1 MHLIHHAIQSVV
13 DQTYPNWELI
23 IIDDGSTD
31 NTREVVTAYADER
44 IQYHWQENQERS
56 IARNNGFLFS
66 SGDWI
71 CFLDSDDVYDKE
83 YLSTL
88 YHNITENDSIVRTRL
103 SFVNEVGKT
112 FFTTENY
119 KGENQQTFVNQNIE
133 TLNNFSFRREVLSK
147 YKIFDIPSWEDKD
160 LFTRVLNEY
169 RFKAIDYVS
178 VVQLFHSERSINTF
192 HRNSEIIPKVL
203 ERMKYTLSNA
213 QYLTESEKRIIYD
226 SYVYVLIHNAVN
238 DPLSDGWA
246 FMKKH
251 GLLKL
256 RYLIRWG
263 YYTLKRALTNLAK

>member
-1 MHLIHHAIQSVV
+1 ME
-13 DQTYPNWELI
+13 QTYAHWELI

-31 NTREVVTAYADER
+31 HTRDIVNTYDDDR

-56 IARNNGFLFS
+56 VARNNGFQLS

-88 YHNITENDSIVRTRL
+88 YHNITEDDNIVRTRL
-103 SFVNEVGKT
+103 SFVNEVGKI

-119 KGENQQTFVNQNIE
+119 KGQNQQSFVNQNIE
-133 TLNNFSFRREVLSK
+133 TLNNFSFKREVLSK

-160 LFTRVLNEY
+160 LFTRILNEY

-178 VVQLFHSERSINTF
+178 VIQLVHSDRSINTF
-192 HRNSEIIPKVL
+192 HKKDKGVAKVL
-203 ERMKYTLSNA
+203 KRMKYTLQNA
-213 QYLTESEKRIIYD
+213 KHLTDKEKRMAYD
-226 SYVYVLIHNAVN
+226 SYVYVLIHNSVN
-238 DPLSDGWA
+238 DPSYSGWQ

-251 GLLKL
+251 KVLKP
-256 RYLIRWG
+256 RFIMRWG
-263 YYTLKRALTNLAK
+263 YYTLKKFFT